1 MIHTKN
7 NKQQITVEFIPCCL
21 LFAVCCLFMEVTY
34 RTKAIVLDRQPCA
47 EADSR
52 VIVYSLERGRLELTA
67 RGTAKLLSK
76 LAGHLEPFNIVD
88 LMVIK
93 GRGADYA
100 GAVTSLVSVNL
111 LKQDLP
117 KISSAGY
124 VCGLTKQLIKAG
136 EAESRIFN
144 SLGQYLVWLNAVQ
157 AQGNYYGA
165 LSRLVAWKILIYLGV
180 APARYHWSGFSV
192 SAQEAIDLF
201 ATTDFSQAVRQLRL
215 KQSTALE
222 LEIKLDHLIK
232 TIIS

>member
-1 MIHTKN
+1 
-7 NKQQITVEFIPCCL
+7 
-21 LFAVCCLFMEVTY
+21 MEATY
-34 RTKAIVLDRQPCA
+34 RTKAIILDRQSCA

-52 VIVYSLERGRLELTA
+52 VVVYSFDYGKLELTA

-76 LAGHLEPFNIVD
+76 MAGHLEPFNIVD

-111 LKQDLP
+111 LKQDLN

-124 VCGLTKQLIKAG
+124 VCGLTKQLIKTG

-144 SLGQYLVWLNAVQ
+144 LLGQYLVWLNAVQ
-157 AQGNYYGA
+157 APASYYGA
-165 LSRLVAWKILIYLGV
+165 LSRLVVWKVLVYLGLV
-180 APARYHWSGFSV
+180 PVRYKWLGFSV
-192 SAQEAIDLF
+192 SAQQAIDLF
-201 ATTDFSQAVRQLRL
+201 ATNDFSSAVRQLKL
-215 KQSTALE
+215 KQSTASE

>member
-1 MIHTKN
+1 
-7 NKQQITVEFIPCCL
+7 
-21 LFAVCCLFMEVTY
+21 MEVTY
-34 RTKAIVLDRQPCA
+34 RTKAIILDRQNCA

-52 VIVYSLERGRLELTA
+52 VVVYSFDYGKLELTA

-76 LAGHLEPFNIVD
+76 MVGHLEPFNIVD
-88 LMVIK
+88 LMVIR

-111 LKQDLP
+111 LKQDLH

-124 VCGLTKQLIKAG
+124 VCGLTKQLIKTG

-144 SLGQYLVWLNAVQ
+144 LLGQYLVWLNAVQ
-157 AQGNYYGA
+157 APASYYGA
-165 LSRLVAWKILIYLGV
+165 LSRLVGWKILVYLGLV
-180 APARYHWSGFSV
+180 PARYKWIGFSV
-192 SAQEAIDLF
+192 SAQQAIDLF
-201 ATTDFSQAVRQLRL
+201 STNDFSSAVRQLKL
-215 KQSTALE
+215 KQSTASE